1 MICPFNSY
9 EIFVKIFPYFSSH
22 FYRKINGDTSSRGD
36 MAVSGETQLVVLPL
50 HVGSPEPDG
59 VLGVGPGEQVL
70 GELHSSLYFQAVAVL
85 RERNRNTD

>member
-1 MICPFNSY
+1 
-9 EIFVKIFPYFSSH
+9 
-22 FYRKINGDTSSRGD
+22 

-70 GELHSSLYFQAVAVL
+70 GELHSSLYFQIIVVL
-85 RERNRNTD
+85 RDRNISTG